1 MPEHDFNTVFSK
13 RLRYYLSKFD
23 MTQAELA
30 KRLNVGT
37 TSVYNWCNG
46 LKNPRMDKVDAM
58 CDLFHCNRSDLIEDK
73 NTTDAPEQPY
83 YLNDET
89 RAIAQEV
96 FEKPELRS
104 LFHVAKDI
112 PPEELRAHID
122 FMKKLKD
129 REKGNSEES
138 NQN

>member
-1 MPEHDFNTVFSK
+1 MANYFGISK
-13 RLRYYLSKFD
+13 
-23 MTQAELA
+23 AELVEDH
-30 KRLNVGT
+30 N
-37 TSVYNWCNG
+37 
-46 LKNPRMDKVDAM
+46 
-58 CDLFHCNRSDLIEDK
+58 DLQQ
-73 NTTDAPEQPY
+73 TEQPY

-96 FEKPELRS
+96 FENPELRS
-104 LFHVAKDI
+104 LIHVAKDI

-129 REKGNSEES
+129 REKSNSEEP